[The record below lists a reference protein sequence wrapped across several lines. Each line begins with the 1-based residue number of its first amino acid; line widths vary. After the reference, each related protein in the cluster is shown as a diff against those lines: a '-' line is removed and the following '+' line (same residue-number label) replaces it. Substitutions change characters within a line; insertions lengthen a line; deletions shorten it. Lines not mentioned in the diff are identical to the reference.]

1 MNPFAAFSKAERAR
15 RYQSMPWTEKI
26 AYTVAQLFLGSK
38 PARAF
43 FVGYALALHLL
54 VFVTFYVATHHG
66 ADSGCLNTPTGLP
79 HPHVMAAA
87 AAASSSGAGAGA
99 GGVGDVGVGAAGGSA

>member
-15 RYQSMPWTEKI
+15 RYQNLPPTEKI
-26 AYTVAQLFLGSK
+26 AYGVAQLFLGSK

-54 VFVTFYVATHHG
+54 VFVTMYVATHHG

-79 HPHVMAAA
+79 HPHVAAA
-87 AAASSSGAGAGA
+87 AVASSAAASAASVA
-99 GGVGDVGVGAAGGSA
+99 GVGDGGGSGSA